1 MLVLTRRAG
10 EAIMIDGDIRVV
22 VLSNDK
28 RGVRLGIE
36 APAER
41 AVLREELIQEVAAA
55 NQRASQ
61 GPLDAGLAASLTP
74 AVRPT
79 PAPAGSAADPR
90 DSDGLSS
97 SAAE

>member
-10 EAIMIDGDIRVV
+10 EAIVIDGDIRVV

-36 APAER
+36 APTDR
-41 AVLREELIQEVAAA
+41 AVLREELIQEVAAS

-61 GPLDAGLAASLTP
+61 GPLDARLAASLSPAARVAAASTP
-74 AVRPT
+74 PPT
-79 PAPAGSAADPR
+79 D
-90 DSDGLSS
+90 
-97 SAAE
+97 